1 MQTINLAGIDLNLL
15 VIFDALMAERNVTRA
30 ALRVGLTQPATSHAL
45 TRLRGLFNDQ
55 LFVRTPKGMVPTTLA
70 EEIAGVIRSA
80 LDQVESVLTAE
91 RPFEPSQSNRV
102 FTIGLSDYAAFLLL
116 PGLLE
121 RIEGRAPNVRLV
133 VRSTSH
139 VLGLA
144 MIEANEVELI
154 AGNFP
159 EPPAHMSEE
168 LLCLEEFVCAGR
180 GDHPYLNDNLS
191 VEAYLALRHLH
202 VSLKGEPQGYLDD
215 IIRSR
220 GLRRQVVVTVGH
232 FLLAPF
238 LLSST
243 DAVATEPRRIM
254 EPLGKLLNL
263 KLIPPPVDIPPFEV
277 TQVWH
282 KRHDPDRGHT
292 WLRDLIREV
301 SANLNHSG

>member
-1 MQTINLAGIDLNLL
+1 MHGLRSSPHPA
-15 VIFDALMAERNVTRA
+15 VTRA

-70 EEIAGVIRSA
+70 EE
-80 LDQVESVLTAE
+80 
-91 RPFEPSQSNRV
+91 
-102 FTIGLSDYAAFLLL
+102 
-116 PGLLE
+116 
-121 RIEGRAPNVRLV
+121 
-133 VRSTSH
+133 
-139 VLGLA
+139 
-144 MIEANEVELI
+144 MANEVELI

-168 LLCLEEFVCAGR
+168 LLCLEEYVCAGR
-180 GDHPYLNDNLS
+180 GDHPCFNDNLS

-215 IIRSR
+215 IIRSQ

-263 KLIPPPVDIPPFEV
+263 KLIPPPIDIPPFEV